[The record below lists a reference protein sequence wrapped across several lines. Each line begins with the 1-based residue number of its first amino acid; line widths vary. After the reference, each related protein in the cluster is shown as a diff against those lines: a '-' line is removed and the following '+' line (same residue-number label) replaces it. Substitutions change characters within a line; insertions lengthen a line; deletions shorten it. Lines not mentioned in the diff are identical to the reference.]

1 MITMGPAAMI
11 GGYMGAKYTN
21 RFSEG
26 SLKLII
32 GIVLIVITG
41 IIIWRIFYAI
51 G

>member
-1 MITMGPAAMI
+1 MGPAAML
-11 GGYMGAKYTN
+11 GGYMGAKYTG

-32 GIVLIVITG
+32 GIVLIVVTG
-41 IIIWRIFYAI
+41 IMIWRIFYTI